1 MKRLLAFALAS
12 ALALAIAS
20 ATTLPATAQNYPE
33 KPIHIIVPF
42 TPGSATDVT
51 ARAIAAVMTKNLGQS
66 VIVEN
71 KPGAGGTIGAGQ
83 VAKAAPD
90 GYTLLANSSAHT
102 VNPAIY
108 ANMTFDTVKDLPGVT
123 LLAVQPNIMVAS
135 PSKGWKTATDYV
147 KAAKAQPGKLTY
159 ATAGTG
165 SGTHMNAEKFKLA
178 AGIDTVHVPYKGTP
192 EALGDT
198 MNGRTDIYFCPVIAA
213 LPMIKDNRVVALA
226 NGSPKRS
233 SVLPD
238 LATTEEQ
245 GFKDSGYNFW
255 VGLFAPAG
263 TPPALINKINAEVK
277 KALDSPEVKER
288 LQALGTDP
296 APTTPAEL
304 DKIVA
309 TEVKENI
316 DLAKKANIKLQ

>member
-1 MKRLLAFALAS
+1 MTRLI
-12 ALALAIAS
+12 ALALAVALAALPAS
-20 ATTLPATAQNYPE
+20 AQTYPD

-42 TPGSATDVT
+42 TPGSATDVV
-51 ARAIAAVMTKNLGQS
+51 ARALAAVMSKNMGQT
-66 VIVEN
+66 VIVDN

-83 VAKAAPD
+83 VAKSAPD

-102 VNPAIY
+102 VNAAIY
-108 ANMTFDTVKDLPGVT
+108 PNMTYDTVKDLPAIS

-135 PSKGWKTATDYV
+135 PSKGWKTAADYV
-147 KAAKAQPGKLTY
+147 KAAKEQPGKLTY

-178 AGIDTVHVPYKGTP
+178 AGIDTVHIPYKGTP
-192 EALGDT
+192 EALSDT

-213 LPMIKDNRVVALA
+213 LPMIRDNRVVALA
-226 NGSPKRS
+226 NGSPTRS

-238 LATTEEQ
+238 LPTTEEQ

-263 TPPALINKINAEVK
+263 TPPALIARLNAEVK
-277 KALDSPEVKER
+277 KALDAPEVKER
-288 LQALGTDP
+288 LGALGADP
-296 APTTPAEL
+296 SPSTAADF

-309 TEVKENI
+309 QEIQENI
-316 DLAKKANIKLQ
+316 ALAKKADIKLQ

>member
-1 MKRLLAFALAS
+1 MSRLI
-12 ALALAIAS
+12 ALALALAL
-20 ATTLPATAQNYPE
+20 AALPAWAQNYPE
-33 KPIHIIVPF
+33 KSIHIIVPF

-51 ARAIAAVMTKNLGQS
+51 ARALAAVMTRNIGQT

-71 KPGAGGTIGAGQ
+71 KPGAGGTIGAAQ
-83 VAKAAPD
+83 VARASPD

-102 VNPAIY
+102 VNSAIY
-108 ANMTFDTVKDLPGVT
+108 ANMPYDTVKDLPGVS
-123 LLAVQPNIMVAS
+123 LLAVQPNIMVAA
-135 PSKGWKTATDYV
+135 PSKGWKTAADYV
-147 KAAKAQPGKLTY
+147 AAAKAQPGKLTY

-213 LPMIKDNRVVALA
+213 LPMIRDNRVIALA
-226 NGSPKRS
+226 NGSPRRS

-238 LATTEEQ
+238 LPTTEEQ

-263 TPPALINKINAEVK
+263 TPPAVIARLNAEVK

-288 LQALGTDP
+288 LAALGSD
-296 APTTPAEL
+296 ASPTTPADL

-309 TEVKENI
+309 SEVKENGE
-316 DLAKKANIKLQ
+316 LAKKAGIKLQ

>member
-1 MKRLLAFALAS
+1 MTRLIAVAAAAVLAALPAS
-12 ALALAIAS
+12 AQ
-20 ATTLPATAQNYPE
+20 TYPAKQ
-33 KPIHIIVPF
+33 IHIVVPF
-42 TPGSATDVT
+42 TAGSATDVA
-51 ARAIAAVMTKNLGQS
+51 ARALAAVMTKNIGQT

-71 KPGAGGTIGAGQ
+71 KPGAGGTIGSAQ
-83 VAKAAPD
+83 VAKSAPD

-108 ANMTFDTVKDLPGVT
+108 PSLTYDTVKDLRGVS

-135 PSKGWKTATDYV
+135 PTKGWKNAGDYV

-165 SGTHMNAEKFKLA
+165 SGTHMNAERFKLA
-178 AGIDTVHVPYKGTP
+178 AGIDTVHVPYRGTP

-213 LPMIKDNRVVALA
+213 LPMIRDNRVVALG
-226 NGSPKRS
+226 NGSPRRS

-263 TPPALINKINAEVK
+263 TPPDVIARLNAEVK
-277 KALDSPEVKER
+277 KALDAPELKER
-288 LQALGTDP
+288 MAALGAD
-296 APTTPAEL
+296 ASPTTPADL
-304 DKIVA
+304 DNIVA
-309 TEVKENI
+309 REVKENAE
-316 DLAKKANIKLQ
+316 LAKKADIKLQ

>member
-1 MKRLLAFALAS
+1 MLRRSILAAVAVLA
-12 ALALAIAS
+12 
-20 ATTLPATAQNYPE
+20 ATAAQAQTFPD

-42 TPGSATDVT
+42 TAGSATDVT
-51 ARAIAAVMTKNLGQS
+51 ARALAAVMTKNLGQT
-66 VIVEN
+66 VIVDN

-102 VNPAIY
+102 VNAAIY
-108 ANMTFDTVKDLPGVT
+108 PNMTYDTVKDLPGIS

-135 PSKGWKTATDYV
+135 PSKGWKTAADYV
-147 KAAKAQPGKLTY
+147 KAAKEQPGKLTY

-178 AGIDTVHVPYKGTP
+178 AGIDTVHIPYKGTP
-192 EALGDT
+192 EALSDT

-213 LPMIKDNRVVALA
+213 LPMIRDGRVVALG

-238 LATTEEQ
+238 LPTTEEQ

-263 TPPALINKINAEVK
+263 TPPALIARLNAEVK

-288 LQALGTDP
+288 LAALGSD
-296 APTTPAEL
+296 ASPTTPADL

-309 TEVKENI
+309 REVKENAE
-316 DLAKKANIKLQ
+316 LAKKADIKLK

>member
-1 MKRLLAFALAS
+1 MRLVIMAAAAALTAS
-12 ALALAIAS
+12 AAH
-20 ATTLPATAQNYPE
+20 AQTYPD
-33 KPIHIIVPF
+33 KPIHIVVPF
-42 TPGSATDVT
+42 TPGSATDVV
-51 ARAIAAVMTKNLGQS
+51 ARAMAAVMSKNMGQT
-66 VIVEN
+66 VIVDN
-71 KPGAGGTIGAGQ
+71 KPGAGGTIGASQ

-108 ANMTFDTVKDLPGVT
+108 PNMTYDTVKDLPAIS

-135 PSKGWKTATDYV
+135 PEKGWKTAADYV

-178 AGIDTVHVPYKGTP
+178 AGIDTVHIPYKGTP
-192 EALGDT
+192 EALSDT

-213 LPMIKDNRVVALA
+213 LPMIRDNRVVALA

-238 LATTEEQ
+238 LPTTEEQ

-263 TPPALINKINAEVK
+263 TPPALIARLNAEVK

-288 LQALGTDP
+288 LGALGADP
-296 APTTPAEL
+296 SPTTAADF

-309 TEVKENI
+309 LEVKENAE
-316 DLAKKANIKLQ
+316 LAKKAGIKLE

>member
-1 MKRLLAFALAS
+1 MRLLLTAIAS
-12 ALALAIAS
+12 ALALSS
-20 ATTLPATAQNYPE
+20 AQAQTTSDR
-33 KPIHIIVPF
+33 PIHLVVPF
-42 TPGSATDVT
+42 TPGSATDVV
-51 ARAIAAVMTKNLGQS
+51 ARALAQPLSARLGQT

-71 KPGAGGTIGAGQ
+71 KPGAGGTIGSAQ
-83 VAKAAPD
+83 VAKSAPD

-108 ANMTFDTVKDLPGVT
+108 PNMTFDTAKDLPAVS

-135 PSKGWKTATDYV
+135 PEKGWKTAADYV

-159 ATAGTG
+159 ASAGTG

-178 AGIDTVHVPYKGTP
+178 ADIDTVHIPYKGTP

-198 MNGRTDIYFCPVIAA
+198 MNGRTDVYFCPIIAA

-238 LATTEEQ
+238 LQTTEEQ

-263 TPPALINKINAEVK
+263 TPPAVIDKLNAEVR
-277 KALDSPEVKER
+277 KALDNPEVKER

-296 APTTPAEL
+296 SPTTPAEF

-309 TEVKENI
+309 AEIRENI
-316 DLAKKANIKLQ
+316 DIAKKADIKLQ

>member
-1 MKRLLAFALAS
+1 MKRLVALATAS
-12 ALALAIAS
+12 MLAA
-20 ATTLPATAQNYPE
+20 LPAAAQNLPE
-33 KPIHIIVPF
+33 KPIPISVPF
-42 TPGSATDVT
+42 PPGSATDVV
-51 ARAIAAVMTKNLGQS
+51 ARAVAAVMTKNLGQT

-108 ANMTFDTVKDLPGVT
+108 PNMTFDTAKDLPGVT

-135 PSKGWKTATDYV
+135 PSKGWKTANDYV
-147 KAAKAQPGKLTY
+147 KAAKAAPGKLTY

-178 AGIDTVHVPYKGTP
+178 ADIDTVHVPYKGTP

-213 LPMIKDNRVVALA
+213 LPMIKDGRVVALA

-238 LATTEEQ
+238 LPTTEEQ

-263 TPPALINKINAEVK
+263 TPPAVINKLNAEVR
-277 KALDSPEVKER
+277 KALENPEVKER

-296 APTTPAEL
+296 SPTTPAEF

-309 TEVKENI
+309 AEIKENI
-316 DLAKKANIKLQ
+316 DLAKKADIKLQ

>member
-1 MKRLLAFALAS
+1 MSRLI
-12 ALALAIAS
+12 ALALALAL
-20 ATTLPATAQNYPE
+20 AALPAWAQNYPE
-33 KPIHIIVPF
+33 KSIHIIVPF

-51 ARAIAAVMTKNLGQS
+51 ARALAAVMTRNMGQT

-71 KPGAGGTIGAGQ
+71 KPGAGGTIGAAQ
-83 VAKAAPD
+83 VARAAPD

-102 VNPAIY
+102 VNSAIY
-108 ANMTFDTVKDLPGVT
+108 ANMPYDTVKDLPGVS
-123 LLAVQPNIMVAS
+123 LLAVQPNIMVAA
-135 PSKGWKTATDYV
+135 PSKGWKTAADYV
-147 KAAKAQPGKLTY
+147 AAAKAQPGKLTY

-178 AGIDTVHVPYKGTP
+178 ASIDTVHVPYKGTP

-213 LPMIKDNRVVALA
+213 LPMIRDNRVVALA
-226 NGSPKRS
+226 NGSPRRS

-238 LATTEEQ
+238 LPTTEEQ

-263 TPPALINKINAEVK
+263 TPPAVIARLNAEVK

-288 LQALGTDP
+288 LAALGSD
-296 APTTPAEL
+296 ASPTTPADL

-309 TEVKENI
+309 SEVKENGE
-316 DLAKKANIKLQ
+316 LAKKAGIKLQ

>member
-1 MKRLLAFALAS
+1 MKRLLALALVTVLAS
-12 ALALAIAS
+12 ATA
-20 ATTLPATAQNYPE
+20 LPAAAQNYPE

-66 VIVEN
+66 VVVEN

-108 ANMTFDTVKDLPGVT
+108 PNMTFDTVKDLPGVT

-135 PSKGWKTATDYV
+135 PSKGWKTSVDYAN
-147 KAAKAQPGKLTY
+147 AAKAQPGKLTY

-165 SGTHMNAEKFKLA
+165 SGTHMNAEKFKMA

-263 TPPALINKINAEVK
+263 TPPALLNKINAEVR
-277 KALDSPEVKER
+277 KALESPEVKER

-309 TEVKENI
+309 SEVKENI

>member
-20 ATTLPATAQNYPE
+20 ATTLPAAAQNYPE

>member
-1 MKRLLAFALAS
+1 
-12 ALALAIAS
+12 
-20 ATTLPATAQNYPE
+20 
-33 KPIHIIVPF
+33 
-42 TPGSATDVT
+42 
-51 ARAIAAVMTKNLGQS
+51 MTKNLGQT

-83 VAKAAPD
+83 VAKSAPD

-108 ANMTFDTVKDLPGVT
+108 PNMTFDTVKDLPAVT

-135 PSKGWKTATDYV
+135 PAKGWKTAADYV
-147 KAAKAQPGKLTY
+147 NAAKAAPGKLTY

-213 LPMIKDNRVVALA
+213 LPMITRQARGGAGQRQPQALVGA
-226 NGSPKRS
+226 ARPADHGGAGLQGQRLQFLGRPVRAGRHAAGGDRPPQRRGQEGARLARGQGAAGRRSAPIPRRRRPPSSTRS
-233 SVLPD
+233 SRRRSRKTSSWP
-238 LATTEEQ
+238 
-245 GFKDSGYNFW
+245 
-255 VGLFAPAG
+255 
-263 TPPALINKINAEVK
+263 
-277 KALDSPEVKER
+277 R
-288 LQALGTDP
+288 R
-296 APTTPAEL
+296 PTSSCSR
-304 DKIVA
+304 
-309 TEVKENI
+309 
-316 DLAKKANIKLQ
+316 

>member
-1 MKRLLAFALAS
+1 MLRLI
-12 ALALAIAS
+12 ALALAAGL
-20 ATTLPATAQNYPE
+20 AALPASAQNYPD

-42 TPGSATDVT
+42 TAGSATDVT
-51 ARAIAAVMTKNLGQS
+51 ARALAAVMTKNMGQT
-66 VIVEN
+66 VIVDN
-71 KPGAGGTIGAGQ
+71 KPGAGGTIGSAQ

-108 ANMTFDTVKDLPGVT
+108 PNMTYDTVKDLPGVS

-135 PSKGWKTATDYV
+135 PAKGWKTAADYV
-147 KAAKAQPGKLTY
+147 KAAKEQPGKLTY

-178 AGIDTVHVPYKGTP
+178 AGIDTVHVPYRGTP

-213 LPMIKDNRVVALA
+213 LPMIKDGRVVALA

-255 VGLFAPAG
+255 VGLFAPAN
-263 TPPALINKINAEVK
+263 TPPALINRINAEVK
-277 KALDSPEVKER
+277 KALESPEVKER

-296 APTTPAEL
+296 APTTPQEL
-304 DKIVA
+304 DKMVA
-309 TEVKENI
+309 QEVKENI
-316 DLAKKANIKLQ
+316 DIAKKANIKLQ

>member
-1 MKRLLAFALAS
+1 MSRLI
-12 ALALAIAS
+12 ALALALAL
-20 ATTLPATAQNYPE
+20 AALPAWAQNYPE
-33 KPIHIIVPF
+33 KSIHIIVPF

-51 ARAIAAVMTKNLGQS
+51 ARALAAVMTRNIGQT

-71 KPGAGGTIGAGQ
+71 KPGAGGTIGAAQ
-83 VAKAAPD
+83 VARAAPD

-102 VNPAIY
+102 VNSAIY
-108 ANMTFDTVKDLPGVT
+108 ANMPYDTVKDLPGVS
-123 LLAVQPNIMVAS
+123 LLAVQPNIMVAA
-135 PSKGWKTATDYV
+135 PSKGWKTAADYV
-147 KAAKAQPGKLTY
+147 AAAKAQPGKLTY

-213 LPMIKDNRVVALA
+213 LPMIRDNRVVALA
-226 NGSPKRS
+226 NGSPRRS

-238 LATTEEQ
+238 LPTTEEQ

-263 TPPALINKINAEVK
+263 TPPAVIARLNAEVK

-288 LQALGTDP
+288 LAALGSDASPTSP
-296 APTTPAEL
+296 ADL

-309 TEVKENI
+309 SEVKENGE
-316 DLAKKANIKLQ
+316 LAKKAGIKLQ

>member
-1 MKRLLAFALAS
+1 MKRLV
-12 ALALAIAS
+12 ALALASVLLALPAS
-20 ATTLPATAQNYPE
+20 AQNFPD

-42 TPGSATDVT
+42 TPGSATDVV
-51 ARAIAAVMTKNLGQS
+51 ARAVAAAMTKNLGQT

-83 VAKAAPD
+83 VAKSAPD

-108 ANMTFDTVKDLPGVT
+108 PNMTFDTAKDLPAVT

-135 PSKGWKTATDYV
+135 PSKGWKTANDYV
-147 KAAKAQPGKLTY
+147 NAAKAAPGKLTY

-165 SGTHMNAEKFKLA
+165 SGTHMNAEKFRLSA
-178 AGIDTVHVPYKGTP
+178 RIGAVHVPYRGTP
-192 EALGDT
+192 EALRDT
-198 MNGRTDIYFCPVIAA
+198 MNGVTDICFCPIVAA
-213 LPMIKDNRVVALA
+213 LPMIKQGRVVALA
-226 NGSPKRS
+226 NGSPTRS

-245 GFKDSGYNFW
+245 GFPDSGYTFW

-263 TPPALINKINAEVK
+263 TPRTVIDRLNAETGR
-277 KALDSPEVKER
+277 ALEAPEVRQR
-288 LQALGTDP
+288 LQALGSDP
-296 APTTPAEL
+296 SPTTSQEL
-304 DKIVA
+304 
-309 TEVKENI
+309 EWRVKQEMRDNT
-316 DLAKKANIKLQ
+316 DLAKKADIRLQ